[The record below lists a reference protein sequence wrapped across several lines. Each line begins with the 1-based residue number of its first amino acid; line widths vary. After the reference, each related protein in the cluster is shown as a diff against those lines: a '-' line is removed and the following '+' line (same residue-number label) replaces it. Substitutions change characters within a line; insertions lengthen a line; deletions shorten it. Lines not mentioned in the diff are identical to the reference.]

1 MTPEGRVKHGIKKVI
16 KRYGKQIWSFWPVQT
31 GFGRRTVD
39 AHLCIKGRFVAIEV
53 KAPGE
58 YPTDAQQRELTDVST
73 AGGLAVHFDSAFAF
87 QQFLDMTFPG
97 LVPLE

>member
-1 MTPEGRVKHGIKKVI
+1 MTPEGRVKHEIKKTI

-39 AHLCIKGRFVAIEV
+39 VHLCIRGRFLAIEV

-58 YPTDAQQRELTDVST
+58 KPTGMQTRELTDVGL
-73 AGGLAVHFDSAFAF
+73 AGGLATWVDSAEGF
-87 QQFLDMTFPG
+87 QELLDMTFPG
-97 LVPLE
+97 LVPL